1 MMRGKMVSAL
11 RSAIDMKRSVYR
23 SFKKGGLLSM
33 MTCAA
38 LPVVS
43 AHALEEHKIVDLTH
57 VLDESTIDWPTTR
70 PFHREQTAWG
80 VTSAGYWYASG
91 DFVTSEHA
99 GTHIDAPIHFAQGQT
114 SVDDIALD
122 RLIGPA
128 VVVDVRGACTQQ
140 SDYRLTVEDLRSWE
154 LRYGRIPDGAIVIMY
169 TGWSRFWPGAKK
181 YLGSATPLDAT
192 TLHFPGFSLAAA
204 EFLVRERR
212 VDGIGIDTASI
223 DHGQSREFTVH
234 QAINGAGK
242 YGLEN
247 IAYLDRLP
255 ASGATLI
262 ALPMKIKGGSG
273 GPVRIVAILP

>member
-1 MMRGKMVSAL
+1 MMA
-11 RSAIDMKRSVYR
+11 
-23 SFKKGGLLSM
+23 
-33 MTCAA
+33 CAA

-43 AHALEEHKIVDLTH
+43 AQGFEEHNIVDLTH
-57 VLDESTIDWPTTR
+57 ALDESTIAWPTTR

-91 DFVTSEHA
+91 DFATSEHA
-99 GTHIDAPIHFAQGQT
+99 GTHIDAPVHFAQGQT

-128 VVVDVRGACTQQ
+128 IVVDVRIACAQQ
-140 SDYRLTVEDLRSWE
+140 SDYRLSVEDLRAWE

-169 TGWSRFWPGAKK
+169 TGWGRFWPDASK
-181 YLGSATPLDAT
+181 YLGSTTPGDAT
-192 TLHFPGFSLAAA
+192 TLHFPGFSQEAA
-204 EFLVRERR
+204 EFLVRERK

-234 QAINGAGK
+234 QVINGAGK

-247 IAYLDRLP
+247 IASLDRLP

>member
-1 MMRGKMVSAL
+1 MMRRKPVSAPG
-11 RSAIDMKRSVYR
+11 SAIDIAHSVYR
-23 SFKKGGLLSM
+23 SLKKSGLLTM
-33 MTCAA
+33 MACVA

-43 AHALEEHKIVDLTH
+43 ARGLEEHKIVDLTH
-57 VLDESTIDWPTTR
+57 ALDESTIAWPTTR

-99 GTHIDAPIHFAQGQT
+99 GTHIDAPVHFAQGQA
-114 SVDDIALD
+114 SVDNIALD

-128 VVVDVRGACTQQ
+128 VVVDVRAACAQHA
-140 SDYRLTVEDLRSWE
+140 DYRLSVEDLHSWE
-154 LRYGRIPDGAIVIMY
+154 LRHGPIPDGAIVIMY
-169 TGWSRFWPGAKK
+169 TGWDRFWPDASK
-181 YLGSATPLDAT
+181 YLGSTTPRDAT
-192 TLHFPGFSLAAA
+192 TLHFPGFSPEAA

-223 DHGQSREFTVH
+223 DHGPSQEFTVH
-234 QAINGAGK
+234 QVINGAGK

>member
-1 MMRGKMVSAL
+1 MSIL
-11 RSAIDMKRSVYR
+11 RPVIDKACAACGSPKKRV
-23 SFKKGGLLSM
+23 LLTIM
-33 MTCAA
+33 ACVA

-43 AHALEEHKIVDLTH
+43 VHGLEEHKIVDLTH
-57 VLDESTIDWPTTR
+57 ALDESTIAWPTTR

-80 VTSAGYWYASG
+80 VTPAGYWYASG
-91 DFVTSEHA
+91 DVVTSEHA
-99 GTHIDAPIHFAQGQT
+99 GTHIDAPVHFAQGQT

-128 VVVDVRGACTQQ
+128 VVVDVRVPCAQQ
-140 SDYRLTVEDLRSWE
+140 SDYRLSVEDLHSWE

-169 TGWSRFWPGAKK
+169 TGWGRFWSDASK
-181 YLGSATPLDAT
+181 YLGSATPGDAT
-192 TLHFPGFSLAAA
+192 TLHFPGFSVEAA
-204 EFLVRERR
+204 EFLIRERR

-223 DHGQSREFTVH
+223 DYGPSREFAVH
-234 QAINGAGK
+234 QVINGAGK

-273 GPVRIVAILP
+273 GPVRIIAILP

>member
-1 MMRGKMVSAL
+1 VSIL
-11 RSAIDMKRSVYR
+11 RPVIDKACAACGSPKKRV
-23 SFKKGGLLSM
+23 LLTIM
-33 MTCAA
+33 ACVA

-43 AHALEEHKIVDLTH
+43 VHGLEEHKIVDLTH
-57 VLDESTIDWPTTR
+57 ALDESTIAWPTTR

-80 VTSAGYWYASG
+80 VTPAGYWYASG
-91 DFVTSEHA
+91 DVVTSEHA
-99 GTHIDAPIHFAQGQT
+99 GTHIDAPVHFAQGQT

-128 VVVDVRGACTQQ
+128 VVVDVRVPCAQQ
-140 SDYRLTVEDLRSWE
+140 SDYRLSVEDLHSWE

-169 TGWSRFWPGAKK
+169 TGWGRFWSDASK
-181 YLGSATPLDAT
+181 YLGSATPGDAT
-192 TLHFPGFSLAAA
+192 TLHFPGFSVEAA
-204 EFLVRERR
+204 EFLIRERR

-223 DHGQSREFTVH
+223 DYGPSREFAVH
-234 QAINGAGK
+234 QVINGAGK

-273 GPVRIVAILP
+273 GPVRIIAILP

>member
-1 MMRGKMVSAL
+1 MSVL
-11 RSAIDMKRSVYR
+11 RPAIDRTRSVCG
-23 SFKKGGLLSM
+23 SLKKTRLLAM
-33 MTCAA
+33 VACVA

-43 AHALEEHKIVDLTH
+43 AHGFEEHKIVDLTH
-57 VLDESTIDWPTTR
+57 ALDESTIAWPTAR

-80 VTSAGYWYASG
+80 ITPAGYWYASG
-91 DFVTSEHA
+91 DVVTSEHA
-99 GTHIDAPIHFAQGQT
+99 GTHIDAPVHFAQGQT

-128 VVVDVRGACTQQ
+128 VVVDVRVACAQQ
-140 SDYRLTVEDLRSWE
+140 SDYRLSVEDLHSWE
-154 LRYGRIPDGAIVIMY
+154 LRYGRIPDGAIVIMH
-169 TGWSRFWPGAKK
+169 TGWGRFWPDASK
-181 YLGSATPLDAT
+181 YLGSATPGDAT
-192 TLHFPGFSLAAA
+192 TLHFPGFSAEAA
-204 EFLVRERR
+204 EFLVRERK

-223 DHGQSREFTVH
+223 DHGPSREFAVH
-234 QAINGAGK
+234 QVINGAGK

-255 ASGATLI
+255 ASGAMLI

>member
-1 MMRGKMVSAL
+1 M
-11 RSAIDMKRSVYR
+11 DMTRSVNG
-23 SFKKGGLLSM
+23 SFKKRGLLSM
-33 MTCAA
+33 MVCAV
-38 LPVVS
+38 LPVIS
-43 AHALEEHKIVDLTH
+43 AHGLDEHKIVDLTH
-57 VLDESTIDWPTTR
+57 ALDESTIAWPTTR

-91 DFVTSEHA
+91 DVATSEHA
-99 GTHIDAPIHFAQGQT
+99 GTHIDAPVHFAQGQT

-128 VVVDVRGACTQQ
+128 IVVDVRVACAQE
-140 SDYRLTVEDLRSWE
+140 SDYRLSVDDLHSWE

-169 TGWSRFWPGAKK
+169 TGWDRFWFDPSK
-181 YLGSATPLDAT
+181 YLGSTTPRDVT
-192 TLHFPGFSLAAA
+192 TLHFPGFSPEAA
-204 EFLVRERR
+204 EFLVRERK

-223 DHGQSREFTVH
+223 DHGPSREFIVH
-234 QAINGAGK
+234 QVINGAGR

-247 IAYLDRLP
+247 MAYLDRLP

-273 GPVRIVAILP
+273 APVRIIAILP

>member
-1 MMRGKMVSAL
+1 MMGRKMVSAL
-11 RSAIDMKRSVYR
+11 RSVIDVKRSVYR
-23 SFKKGGLLSM
+23 PLKKVGVLSM
-33 MTCAA
+33 MACVA
-38 LPVVS
+38 LPGVP
-43 AHALEEHKIVDLTH
+43 AQGLEEHKIVDLTH
-57 VLDESTIDWPTTR
+57 ALDESTIAWPTTR

-91 DFVTSEHA
+91 DVVTSEHA

-128 VVVDVRGACTQQ
+128 VVVDVRVACAQQ

-154 LRYGRIPDGAIVIMY
+154 LQYGRIPDGAIVLMH
-169 TGWSRFWPGAKK
+169 TGWDRFWPDANK
-181 YLGSATPLDAT
+181 YLGSATPLDTT
-192 TLHFPGFSLAAA
+192 TLHFPGFSLEAA